1 MKNKHRKAGQARGYL
16 DTLVI
21 RGEELASFL
30 SRRNKPAQ
38 VSLERI
44 MNLVEKAQ
52 NYQHTR
58 IKNGKPYVE
67 KSPSHV
73 EKQERQREKCI
84 ARLWECYNQVLETEV
99 MHPTKKGKD
108 ETWNGAKQVNGTW
121 TSEPIYY
128 YGDHFE
134 YVLGDELHGYKA
146 QGRTKV
152 KNLDSYENKE
162 DAE

>member
-16 DTLVI
+16 DSLVV

-38 VSLERI
+38 VSLDRI

-58 IKNGKPYVE
+58 IKNGKQYIE

-134 YVLGDELHGYKA
+134 NVLGDELHGYKA

-162 DAE
+162 DSE

>member
-1 MKNKHRKAGQARGYL
+1 MKHKHRKAGQARGYL
-16 DTLVI
+16 DSLVV
-21 RGEELASFL
+21 RGEEMASFL

-38 VSLERI
+38 VSLDRI

-52 NYQHTR
+52 NYQHT
-58 IKNGKPYVE
+58 ITKNGKKYPSNSASQVE
-67 KSPSHV
+67 R
-73 EKQERQREKCI
+73 QERQREKCI

-108 ETWNGAKQVNGTW
+108 ETWNGAKRVGKGW
-121 TSEPIYY
+121 VSEPIYY

-134 YVLGDELHGYKA
+134 HVLGDELHGYKA

>member
-21 RGEELASFL
+21 RGEELSSFL

-52 NYQHTR
+52 KYQHTR

-108 ETWNGAKQVNGTW
+108 ETWNGAKRVGKGW
-121 TSEPIYY
+121 VSEPIYY

>member
-38 VSLERI
+38 VSLDRI

-52 NYQHTR
+52 KYQHTR

-152 KNLDSYENKE
+152 KNLDSYETEE